1 LEINVDLTPFK
12 SPQLKKLYWRKPMWK
27 LVVGFIVFAGLALY
41 VISKGGDSLDMSG
54 EKHGADAVHSPAP
67 APAAAPAAPAA
78 ADAAPAA
85 PATTPA
91 APATTPAAAPAPA
104 SK

>member
-1 LEINVDLTPFK
+1 
-12 SPQLKKLYWRKPMWK
+12 MWK

-54 EKHGADAVHSPAP
+54 EKHGAEAVHSPAP

-78 ADAAPAA
+78 ADAAPA
-85 PATTPA
+85 TTPA

>member
-1 LEINVDLTPFK
+1 LIDQINVDLTPFK

-54 EKHGADAVHSPAP
+54 EKHGAEAVHSPAP
-67 APAAAPAAPAA
+67 APAAAPATPAA

-91 APATTPAAAPAPA
+91 ITPAAAPAPA